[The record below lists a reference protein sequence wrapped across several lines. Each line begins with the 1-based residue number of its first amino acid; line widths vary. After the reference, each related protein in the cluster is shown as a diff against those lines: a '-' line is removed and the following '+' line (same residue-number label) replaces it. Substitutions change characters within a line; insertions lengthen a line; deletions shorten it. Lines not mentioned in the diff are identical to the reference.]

1 MLGVGRDSTSSE
13 VQSVYLSRGYREG
26 VEAVGVG
33 FSQHHT
39 HTHAHSSR
47 CLWIVCKKK
56 RDRGI
61 RGTDLVAPEQE
72 ADAGGLALGMEF
84 LSQYDF
90 VTSV

>member
-39 HTHAHSSR
+39 HTHTHTVHGVSG
-47 CLWIVCKKK
+47 LFVK
-56 RDRGI
+56 RK
-61 RGTDLVAPEQE
+61 GTE
-72 ADAGGLALGMEF
+72 G
-84 LSQYDF
+84 
-90 VTSV
+90 